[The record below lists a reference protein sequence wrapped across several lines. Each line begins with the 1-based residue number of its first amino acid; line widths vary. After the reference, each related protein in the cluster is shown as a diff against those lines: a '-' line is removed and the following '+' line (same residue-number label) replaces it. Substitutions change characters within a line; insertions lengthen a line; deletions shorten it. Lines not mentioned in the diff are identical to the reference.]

1 MKGGRQERE
10 WLSGGEWPELQL
22 RILDFLLGVLGS
34 HGSIL
39 NRGRSGSALVWG
51 KDWRGDTGG
60 WEAGE
65 DAVGEG
71 GRVEDKVRQGNWAR
85 GYEAESGGGGWGVGL
100 GLSGWG

>member
-1 MKGGRQERE
+1 MGPAEVSSTAVVGRGLGTRRASLAGTQGLKGGRQERE

-34 HGSIL
+34 HGSML

-65 DAVGEG
+65 DAGEG
-71 GRVEDKVRQGNWAR
+71 G
-85 GYEAESGGGGWGVGL
+85 GG
-100 GLSGWG
+100 